1 MGSKAEQAEATRA
14 ELVRVAQALFSERGY
29 EATPIEEVLARA
41 GVSKGALYHH
51 FPNKE
56 ALFEAVF
63 RTCEARGA
71 DRIGVAVK
79 DASDPLEILRI
90 GANTWL
96 DMTMDP
102 KVRQVSLIDGPSV
115 LGWERWRAI
124 DEEYGFGLVK
134 AVLQAAMDAGLIAE
148 QPLEMLAHMVLA
160 MLGEAA
166 LVIARSD
173 DPQRARGEA
182 GEAIDRL
189 ISALSRTSDG

>member
-1 MGSKAEQAEATRA
+1 VGSKAEQAEATRA